1 MSTFACKGRLQGPLA
16 AAQKGP
22 ARAQQL
28 LRQRPQGLASLAS
41 PAGALRSSPRRAAL
55 RTSAV
60 ATPEEPNYP
69 FFSDERKE
77 YSRKFARPVR
87 ARTPQRCRLTACWFA
102 GLGKEPLW
110 AACAYAYMP
119 YPPPGV

>member
-1 MSTFACKGRLQGPLA
+1 MSALACRARLQGPVA
-16 AAQKGP
+16 ASRQGP

-28 LRQRPQGLASLAS
+28 LRQRPHGLASLAT
-41 PAGALRSSPRRAAL
+41 PARSAPRRAAP

-69 FFSDERKE
+69 LFSDERKE

-87 ARTPQRCRLTACWFA
+87 SALLTTGCSGTAIFVSWISAHDHC
-102 GLGKEPLW
+102 LTI
-110 AACAYAYMP
+110 C
-119 YPPPGV
+119 